1 MRLAAA
7 TTLMLALQAAVA
19 ASEGPIRVITYDPT
33 KVINVPVARGVP
45 THIEFEEGEKITSPP
60 AAGLASVC
68 RTSAK
73 DSTSNGTA
81 QTAEVSP
88 DAWDLC
94 APKDG
99 RNLFIKPTSSGCF
112 TKSLPTE
119 DGKPLRTVTH
129 CYPNPVAVVTNRR
142 SYSFSFNVVGNPALA
157 VQRLTIQSPKP
168 PEPDPATLAMQ
179 QKVAIAI
186 ALAPKEE
193 DVIQARMA
201 LPPLVRNAAYSIAL
215 GRDSEDVRPVAV
227 FDDGRAT
234 YFHLPGNRPKPAVFK
249 VNPDGS
255 EEQVNPRFDL
265 ATEYLAV
272 DQVAHGWR
280 LRLGAEKGSPVASVR
295 NEAYDPQGV
304 APVAG
309 SAVEG
314 VRRVVRNPRTGNFEE
329 RSN

>member
-1 MRLAAA
+1 MRLAAV
-7 TTLMLALQAAVA
+7 TTLLLALQAAVA
-19 ASEGPIRVITYDPT
+19 ASEGPIRVVTYDPT

-45 THIEFEEGEKITSPP
+45 THVQFEEGEKITSAP
-60 AAGLASVC
+60 AAGLASAC

-73 DSTSNGTA
+73 DTNPQQVEIA
-81 QTAEVSP
+81 P

-99 RNLFIKPTSSGCF
+99 RNLFIKPVGTNR
-112 TKSLPTE
+112 L
-119 DGKPLRTVTH
+119 
-129 CYPNPVAVVTNRR
+129 PNPVAVVTDRR